1 MTATERRAVFDVY
14 CETEKGEKIL
24 IEMQNG
30 EQQFFKDRSIFYSTF
45 PIREQAKQG
54 KSWDYELKRVYT
66 ICFLNFTFDNDSD
79 FTHTVKLVDMTTGK
93 VFYDK
98 LSYLYLEMPKYN
110 TPLTEE
116 SSLYDKWLFA
126 IKHLGDLDERPAE
139 LREAIFN
146 RLFEQAEIAKY
157 TPVERQDYEESLKNF
172 RDWYSCLITAV
183 RKGRAEGRAEG
194 RKEERLSIAR
204 NLKAS
209 GALTISQIAM
219 ATNLTEDEVEKA

>member
-1 MTATERRAVFDVY
+1 MKEK
-14 CETEKGEKIL
+14 ET
-24 IEMQNG
+24 
-30 EQQFFKDRSIFYSTF
+30 
-45 PIREQAKQG
+45 
-54 KSWDYELKRVYT
+54 
-66 ICFLNFTFDNDSD
+66 
-79 FTHTVKLVDMTTGK
+79 
-93 VFYDK
+93 
-98 LSYLYLEMPKYN
+98 
-110 TPLTEE
+110 LTE
-116 SSLYDKWLFA
+116 A

-183 RKGRAEGRAEG
+183 RKGRAEGREEGRAEGRKEGRAEG
-194 RKEERLSIAR
+194 RKEERMSIAR

>member
-1 MTATERRAVFDVY
+1 MKEK
-14 CETEKGEKIL
+14 ET
-24 IEMQNG
+24 
-30 EQQFFKDRSIFYSTF
+30 
-45 PIREQAKQG
+45 
-54 KSWDYELKRVYT
+54 
-66 ICFLNFTFDNDSD
+66 
-79 FTHTVKLVDMTTGK
+79 
-93 VFYDK
+93 
-98 LSYLYLEMPKYN
+98 
-110 TPLTEE
+110 LTE
-116 SSLYDKWLFA
+116 A

-157 TPVERQDYEESLKNF
+157 TPVERQDNEESLKNF
-172 RDWYSCLITAV
+172 RDWYSCLVTAV

>member
-1 MTATERRAVFDVY
+1 MY

-146 RLFEQAEIAKY
+146 KRSTYHLADSDGHK
-157 TPVERQDYEESLKNF
+157 PHR
-172 RDWYSCLITAV
+172 
-183 RKGRAEGRAEG
+183 G
-194 RKEERLSIAR
+194 
-204 NLKAS
+204 
-209 GALTISQIAM
+209 
-219 ATNLTEDEVEKA
+219 

>member
-1 MTATERRAVFDVY
+1 MKEKETFTE
-14 CETEKGEKIL
+14 
-24 IEMQNG
+24 
-30 EQQFFKDRSIFYSTF
+30 
-45 PIREQAKQG
+45 
-54 KSWDYELKRVYT
+54 
-66 ICFLNFTFDNDSD
+66 
-79 FTHTVKLVDMTTGK
+79 
-93 VFYDK
+93 
-98 LSYLYLEMPKYN
+98 
-110 TPLTEE
+110 
-116 SSLYDKWLFA
+116 A

-194 RKEERLSIAR
+194 RKEGRLSIAR

>member
-1 MTATERRAVFDVY
+1 MKEK
-14 CETEKGEKIL
+14 ET
-24 IEMQNG
+24 
-30 EQQFFKDRSIFYSTF
+30 
-45 PIREQAKQG
+45 
-54 KSWDYELKRVYT
+54 
-66 ICFLNFTFDNDSD
+66 
-79 FTHTVKLVDMTTGK
+79 
-93 VFYDK
+93 
-98 LSYLYLEMPKYN
+98 
-110 TPLTEE
+110 LTE
-116 SSLYDKWLFA
+116 A

-194 RKEERLSIAR
+194 RKEGRAEGRKEGRAEGRKEERLSIAR

-209 GALTISQIAM
+209 GALTLSQIAM

>member
-1 MTATERRAVFDVY
+1 MKEK
-14 CETEKGEKIL
+14 ET
-24 IEMQNG
+24 
-30 EQQFFKDRSIFYSTF
+30 
-45 PIREQAKQG
+45 
-54 KSWDYELKRVYT
+54 
-66 ICFLNFTFDNDSD
+66 
-79 FTHTVKLVDMTTGK
+79 
-93 VFYDK
+93 
-98 LSYLYLEMPKYN
+98 
-110 TPLTEE
+110 LTE
-116 SSLYDKWLFA
+116 A

-194 RKEERLSIAR
+194 REEGRAEGRAEGRKEERLSIAR

>member
-1 MTATERRAVFDVY
+1 MKEK
-14 CETEKGEKIL
+14 ET
-24 IEMQNG
+24 
-30 EQQFFKDRSIFYSTF
+30 
-45 PIREQAKQG
+45 
-54 KSWDYELKRVYT
+54 
-66 ICFLNFTFDNDSD
+66 
-79 FTHTVKLVDMTTGK
+79 
-93 VFYDK
+93 
-98 LSYLYLEMPKYN
+98 
-110 TPLTEE
+110 LTE
-116 SSLYDKWLFA
+116 A

-194 RKEERLSIAR
+194 RKEGRAEGRKEERMSIAR
-204 NLKAS
+204 NLKAG

>member
-1 MTATERRAVFDVY
+1 MKEK
-14 CETEKGEKIL
+14 ET
-24 IEMQNG
+24 
-30 EQQFFKDRSIFYSTF
+30 
-45 PIREQAKQG
+45 
-54 KSWDYELKRVYT
+54 
-66 ICFLNFTFDNDSD
+66 
-79 FTHTVKLVDMTTGK
+79 
-93 VFYDK
+93 
-98 LSYLYLEMPKYN
+98 
-110 TPLTEE
+110 LTE
-116 SSLYDKWLFA
+116 A

-183 RKGRAEGRAEG
+183 RKGRAEGREEGRAEGRKEGRAEGRKEGRAEG
-194 RKEERLSIAR
+194 RKEERMSIAR

>member
-1 MTATERRAVFDVY
+1 MKEK
-14 CETEKGEKIL
+14 ET
-24 IEMQNG
+24 
-30 EQQFFKDRSIFYSTF
+30 
-45 PIREQAKQG
+45 
-54 KSWDYELKRVYT
+54 
-66 ICFLNFTFDNDSD
+66 
-79 FTHTVKLVDMTTGK
+79 
-93 VFYDK
+93 
-98 LSYLYLEMPKYN
+98 
-110 TPLTEE
+110 LTE
-116 SSLYDKWLFA
+116 A

-194 RKEERLSIAR
+194 RKEGRAEGRKEERLSIAR

>member
-1 MTATERRAVFDVY
+1 MKEK
-14 CETEKGEKIL
+14 ET
-24 IEMQNG
+24 
-30 EQQFFKDRSIFYSTF
+30 
-45 PIREQAKQG
+45 
-54 KSWDYELKRVYT
+54 
-66 ICFLNFTFDNDSD
+66 
-79 FTHTVKLVDMTTGK
+79 
-93 VFYDK
+93 
-98 LSYLYLEMPKYN
+98 
-110 TPLTEE
+110 LTE
-116 SSLYDKWLFA
+116 A

-194 RKEERLSIAR
+194 REEGRAEGRKEGRAEGRKEERLSIAR

>member
-1 MTATERRAVFDVY
+1 MKEK
-14 CETEKGEKIL
+14 ET
-24 IEMQNG
+24 
-30 EQQFFKDRSIFYSTF
+30 
-45 PIREQAKQG
+45 
-54 KSWDYELKRVYT
+54 
-66 ICFLNFTFDNDSD
+66 
-79 FTHTVKLVDMTTGK
+79 
-93 VFYDK
+93 
-98 LSYLYLEMPKYN
+98 
-110 TPLTEE
+110 LTE
-116 SSLYDKWLFA
+116 A

-183 RKGRAEGRAEG
+183 RKGRAEGRKEGRAEGRKEGRAEG

>member
-1 MTATERRAVFDVY
+1 MKEK
-14 CETEKGEKIL
+14 ET
-24 IEMQNG
+24 
-30 EQQFFKDRSIFYSTF
+30 
-45 PIREQAKQG
+45 
-54 KSWDYELKRVYT
+54 
-66 ICFLNFTFDNDSD
+66 
-79 FTHTVKLVDMTTGK
+79 
-93 VFYDK
+93 
-98 LSYLYLEMPKYN
+98 
-110 TPLTEE
+110 LTE
-116 SSLYDKWLFA
+116 A

-183 RKGRAEGRAEG
+183 RKGRAEGREEGRAEGRAEGRKEGRAEG

>member
-1 MTATERRAVFDVY
+1 MKEK
-14 CETEKGEKIL
+14 ET
-24 IEMQNG
+24 
-30 EQQFFKDRSIFYSTF
+30 
-45 PIREQAKQG
+45 
-54 KSWDYELKRVYT
+54 
-66 ICFLNFTFDNDSD
+66 
-79 FTHTVKLVDMTTGK
+79 
-93 VFYDK
+93 
-98 LSYLYLEMPKYN
+98 
-110 TPLTEE
+110 LTE
-116 SSLYDKWLFA
+116 A

-194 RKEERLSIAR
+194 REEGRAEGRKEERLSIAR

-209 GALTISQIAM
+209 GTLTISQIAM
-219 ATNLTEDEVEKA
+219 ATNLTEDEAEKA

>member
-1 MTATERRAVFDVY
+1 MKEK
-14 CETEKGEKIL
+14 ET
-24 IEMQNG
+24 
-30 EQQFFKDRSIFYSTF
+30 
-45 PIREQAKQG
+45 
-54 KSWDYELKRVYT
+54 
-66 ICFLNFTFDNDSD
+66 
-79 FTHTVKLVDMTTGK
+79 
-93 VFYDK
+93 
-98 LSYLYLEMPKYN
+98 
-110 TPLTEE
+110 LTE
-116 SSLYDKWLFA
+116 A

-194 RKEERLSIAR
+194 REEGRAEGRKEGRAEGRKEERLSIAR

-219 ATNLTEDEVEKA
+219 ATNLTEDEAEKA

>member
-1 MTATERRAVFDVY
+1 M
-14 CETEKGEKIL
+14 L
-24 IEMQNG
+24 
-30 EQQFFKDRSIFYSTF
+30 
-45 PIREQAKQG
+45 
-54 KSWDYELKRVYT
+54 
-66 ICFLNFTFDNDSD
+66 
-79 FTHTVKLVDMTTGK
+79 
-93 VFYDK
+93 
-98 LSYLYLEMPKYN
+98 KYN

>member
-1 MTATERRAVFDVY
+1 MKEK
-14 CETEKGEKIL
+14 ET
-24 IEMQNG
+24 
-30 EQQFFKDRSIFYSTF
+30 
-45 PIREQAKQG
+45 
-54 KSWDYELKRVYT
+54 
-66 ICFLNFTFDNDSD
+66 
-79 FTHTVKLVDMTTGK
+79 
-93 VFYDK
+93 
-98 LSYLYLEMPKYN
+98 
-110 TPLTEE
+110 LTE
-116 SSLYDKWLFA
+116 A

-194 RKEERLSIAR
+194 REEGRAEGRKEGRAEGRKEGRAEGRKEERLSIAR

-219 ATNLTEDEVEKA
+219 ATSLTEDEVEKA

>member
-1 MTATERRAVFDVY
+1 MKEK
-14 CETEKGEKIL
+14 ET
-24 IEMQNG
+24 
-30 EQQFFKDRSIFYSTF
+30 
-45 PIREQAKQG
+45 
-54 KSWDYELKRVYT
+54 
-66 ICFLNFTFDNDSD
+66 
-79 FTHTVKLVDMTTGK
+79 
-93 VFYDK
+93 
-98 LSYLYLEMPKYN
+98 
-110 TPLTEE
+110 LTE
-116 SSLYDKWLFA
+116 A

-209 GALTISQIAM
+209 GTLTISQIAM

>member
-1 MTATERRAVFDVY
+1 MKEK
-14 CETEKGEKIL
+14 ET
-24 IEMQNG
+24 
-30 EQQFFKDRSIFYSTF
+30 
-45 PIREQAKQG
+45 
-54 KSWDYELKRVYT
+54 
-66 ICFLNFTFDNDSD
+66 
-79 FTHTVKLVDMTTGK
+79 
-93 VFYDK
+93 
-98 LSYLYLEMPKYN
+98 
-110 TPLTEE
+110 LTE
-116 SSLYDKWLFA
+116 A

-183 RKGRAEGRAEG
+183 RKGRAEGREEGRAEGRKEGRAEGRKEGRAEG

-219 ATNLTEDEVEKA
+219 ATNLTEDEAEKA

>member
-1 MTATERRAVFDVY
+1 MKEK
-14 CETEKGEKIL
+14 ET
-24 IEMQNG
+24 
-30 EQQFFKDRSIFYSTF
+30 
-45 PIREQAKQG
+45 
-54 KSWDYELKRVYT
+54 
-66 ICFLNFTFDNDSD
+66 
-79 FTHTVKLVDMTTGK
+79 
-93 VFYDK
+93 
-98 LSYLYLEMPKYN
+98 
-110 TPLTEE
+110 LTE
-116 SSLYDKWLFA
+116 A

-172 RDWYSCLITAV
+172 RDWYSCLVTAV
-183 RKGRAEGRAEG
+183 RKGRAEGRKEGRAEG

>member
-1 MTATERRAVFDVY
+1 MKEK
-14 CETEKGEKIL
+14 ET
-24 IEMQNG
+24 
-30 EQQFFKDRSIFYSTF
+30 
-45 PIREQAKQG
+45 
-54 KSWDYELKRVYT
+54 
-66 ICFLNFTFDNDSD
+66 
-79 FTHTVKLVDMTTGK
+79 
-93 VFYDK
+93 
-98 LSYLYLEMPKYN
+98 
-110 TPLTEE
+110 LTE
-116 SSLYDKWLFA
+116 A

-172 RDWYSCLITAV
+172 RDWYSCLVTAV

-209 GALTISQIAM
+209 GTLTISQIAM

>member
-1 MTATERRAVFDVY
+1 MKEK
-14 CETEKGEKIL
+14 ET
-24 IEMQNG
+24 
-30 EQQFFKDRSIFYSTF
+30 
-45 PIREQAKQG
+45 
-54 KSWDYELKRVYT
+54 
-66 ICFLNFTFDNDSD
+66 
-79 FTHTVKLVDMTTGK
+79 
-93 VFYDK
+93 
-98 LSYLYLEMPKYN
+98 
-110 TPLTEE
+110 LTE
-116 SSLYDKWLFA
+116 A

-183 RKGRAEGRAEG
+183 RKGRAEGREEGRAEGRKEGRAEG

>member
-1 MTATERRAVFDVY
+1 MKEK
-14 CETEKGEKIL
+14 ET
-24 IEMQNG
+24 
-30 EQQFFKDRSIFYSTF
+30 
-45 PIREQAKQG
+45 
-54 KSWDYELKRVYT
+54 
-66 ICFLNFTFDNDSD
+66 
-79 FTHTVKLVDMTTGK
+79 
-93 VFYDK
+93 
-98 LSYLYLEMPKYN
+98 
-110 TPLTEE
+110 LTE
-116 SSLYDKWLFA
+116 A

-172 RDWYSCLITAV
+172 RNWYSCLITAV
-183 RKGRAEGRAEG
+183 RKGRAEGREEGRAEGRKEGRAEGRAEG

>member
-1 MTATERRAVFDVY
+1 MKEK
-14 CETEKGEKIL
+14 ET
-24 IEMQNG
+24 
-30 EQQFFKDRSIFYSTF
+30 
-45 PIREQAKQG
+45 
-54 KSWDYELKRVYT
+54 
-66 ICFLNFTFDNDSD
+66 
-79 FTHTVKLVDMTTGK
+79 
-93 VFYDK
+93 
-98 LSYLYLEMPKYN
+98 
-110 TPLTEE
+110 LTE
-116 SSLYDKWLFA
+116 A

-183 RKGRAEGRAEG
+183 RKGRAEGREEGRAEGRKEGRAEGRKEGRAEG

>member
-1 MTATERRAVFDVY
+1 MKEK
-14 CETEKGEKIL
+14 ET
-24 IEMQNG
+24 
-30 EQQFFKDRSIFYSTF
+30 
-45 PIREQAKQG
+45 
-54 KSWDYELKRVYT
+54 
-66 ICFLNFTFDNDSD
+66 
-79 FTHTVKLVDMTTGK
+79 
-93 VFYDK
+93 
-98 LSYLYLEMPKYN
+98 
-110 TPLTEE
+110 LTE
-116 SSLYDKWLFA
+116 A

-194 RKEERLSIAR
+194 REEGRAEGRKEGRLSIAR

-219 ATNLTEDEVEKA
+219 ATNLTEDEAEKA

>member
-1 MTATERRAVFDVY
+1 MKEKETFTE
-14 CETEKGEKIL
+14 
-24 IEMQNG
+24 
-30 EQQFFKDRSIFYSTF
+30 
-45 PIREQAKQG
+45 
-54 KSWDYELKRVYT
+54 
-66 ICFLNFTFDNDSD
+66 
-79 FTHTVKLVDMTTGK
+79 
-93 VFYDK
+93 
-98 LSYLYLEMPKYN
+98 
-110 TPLTEE
+110 
-116 SSLYDKWLFA
+116 A

-194 RKEERLSIAR
+194 REEGRAEGRKEGRAEGRKEGRLSIAR

>member
-1 MTATERRAVFDVY
+1 MKEK
-14 CETEKGEKIL
+14 ET
-24 IEMQNG
+24 
-30 EQQFFKDRSIFYSTF
+30 
-45 PIREQAKQG
+45 
-54 KSWDYELKRVYT
+54 
-66 ICFLNFTFDNDSD
+66 
-79 FTHTVKLVDMTTGK
+79 
-93 VFYDK
+93 
-98 LSYLYLEMPKYN
+98 
-110 TPLTEE
+110 LTE
-116 SSLYDKWLFA
+116 A

-194 RKEERLSIAR
+194 REEGRAEGRKEGRAEGRKEGRLSIAR

>member
-1 MTATERRAVFDVY
+1 MKEK
-14 CETEKGEKIL
+14 ET
-24 IEMQNG
+24 
-30 EQQFFKDRSIFYSTF
+30 
-45 PIREQAKQG
+45 
-54 KSWDYELKRVYT
+54 
-66 ICFLNFTFDNDSD
+66 
-79 FTHTVKLVDMTTGK
+79 
-93 VFYDK
+93 
-98 LSYLYLEMPKYN
+98 
-110 TPLTEE
+110 LTE
-116 SSLYDKWLFA
+116 A

-194 RKEERLSIAR
+194 RKEGRAEGRKEGRAEGRKEERLSIAR

>member
-1 MTATERRAVFDVY
+1 MKEK
-14 CETEKGEKIL
+14 ET
-24 IEMQNG
+24 
-30 EQQFFKDRSIFYSTF
+30 
-45 PIREQAKQG
+45 
-54 KSWDYELKRVYT
+54 
-66 ICFLNFTFDNDSD
+66 
-79 FTHTVKLVDMTTGK
+79 
-93 VFYDK
+93 
-98 LSYLYLEMPKYN
+98 
-110 TPLTEE
+110 LTE
-116 SSLYDKWLFA
+116 A

-183 RKGRAEGRAEG
+183 RKGRAEGREEGRAEGRKEGRAEGRKEGRAKG

>member
-1 MTATERRAVFDVY
+1 MKEK
-14 CETEKGEKIL
+14 ET
-24 IEMQNG
+24 
-30 EQQFFKDRSIFYSTF
+30 
-45 PIREQAKQG
+45 
-54 KSWDYELKRVYT
+54 
-66 ICFLNFTFDNDSD
+66 
-79 FTHTVKLVDMTTGK
+79 
-93 VFYDK
+93 
-98 LSYLYLEMPKYN
+98 
-110 TPLTEE
+110 LTE
-116 SSLYDKWLFA
+116 A

-194 RKEERLSIAR
+194 REEGRAEGREEGRAEGRAEGRKEERLSIAR

>member
-1 MTATERRAVFDVY
+1 MKEK
-14 CETEKGEKIL
+14 ET
-24 IEMQNG
+24 
-30 EQQFFKDRSIFYSTF
+30 
-45 PIREQAKQG
+45 
-54 KSWDYELKRVYT
+54 
-66 ICFLNFTFDNDSD
+66 
-79 FTHTVKLVDMTTGK
+79 
-93 VFYDK
+93 
-98 LSYLYLEMPKYN
+98 
-110 TPLTEE
+110 LTE
-116 SSLYDKWLFA
+116 A

-183 RKGRAEGRAEG
+183 RKGRAEGREEGRAEGRKEGRAEGRKEGRAEG

-209 GALTISQIAM
+209 GALTISQIAL

>member
-1 MTATERRAVFDVY
+1 MKEKETPTE
-14 CETEKGEKIL
+14 
-24 IEMQNG
+24 
-30 EQQFFKDRSIFYSTF
+30 
-45 PIREQAKQG
+45 
-54 KSWDYELKRVYT
+54 
-66 ICFLNFTFDNDSD
+66 
-79 FTHTVKLVDMTTGK
+79 
-93 VFYDK
+93 
-98 LSYLYLEMPKYN
+98 
-110 TPLTEE
+110 
-116 SSLYDKWLFA
+116 A

-194 RKEERLSIAR
+194 REEGRAEGRKEGRAEGIAEGRKEERLSIAR

>member
-1 MTATERRAVFDVY
+1 MKEK
-14 CETEKGEKIL
+14 ET
-24 IEMQNG
+24 
-30 EQQFFKDRSIFYSTF
+30 
-45 PIREQAKQG
+45 
-54 KSWDYELKRVYT
+54 
-66 ICFLNFTFDNDSD
+66 
-79 FTHTVKLVDMTTGK
+79 
-93 VFYDK
+93 
-98 LSYLYLEMPKYN
+98 
-110 TPLTEE
+110 LTE
-116 SSLYDKWLFA
+116 A

-194 RKEERLSIAR
+194 REEGRAEGRKEERLSIAR
-204 NLKAS
+204 NLKAG